1 MAYLFGG
8 IVEEDEFMNYHAKL
22 NRIMLVTVIGLGLF
36 LFFKPSSEDAEV
48 YALSSLSADAAE
60 HIEIG
65 HRENVITLQK
75 IKNRWYLTAPFRART
90 DEAKVE
96 QVLEIL
102 SSKSQHRLPLGNLND
117 FGLDKPNIQLQ
128 INQEKF
134 SFGGL
139 TPITNEQYVAV
150 GENIYLLPPRYSV
163 MLPSQPS
170 KIVSTKL
177 LAETEIPVGLEV
189 RDLRVGSNE
198 SASLMRQD
206 ETGGWVELWQTA
218 KATHVY
224 FSADALVGET
234 QKEIK
239 ITLRNGQHVEF
250 KLQRNETELILLRV
264 DEGMGYVFPNEL
276 GKQLIDFPDN
286 SPT

>member
-1 MAYLFGG
+1 
-8 IVEEDEFMNYHAKL
+8 MNYHAKL

-36 LFFKPSSEDAEV
+36 LFFKPSPEDAGV
-48 YALSSLSADAAE
+48 YALSLLSADAAE
-60 HIEIG
+60 HIEIW
-65 HRENVITLQK
+65 HREDTMTLEK
-75 IKNRWYLTAPFRART
+75 VENRWYLTAPFHART
-90 DEAKVE
+90 DETKVE

-102 SSKSQHRLPLGNLND
+102 SSKSHHRLPLGNLDD

-163 MLPSQPS
+163 MLPSQPL

-177 LAETEIPVGLEV
+177 LAETEIPVELEV
-189 RDLRVGSNE
+189 RDLRVDSNE
-198 SASLMRQD
+198 LAPIIRQD

-218 KATHVY
+218 NAANVY
-224 FSADALVGET
+224 FSADEFVGET
-234 QKEIK
+234 QKEII
-239 ITLRNGQHVEF
+239 ITLQNGRHVEF
-250 KLQRNETELILLRV
+250 KVQQNDTELILLRV
-264 DEGMGYVFPNEL
+264 DEAMGYLFTKEL
-276 GKQLIDFPDN
+276 GEQLLDFSDD
-286 SPT
+286 SPI